1 MKIGIIGS
9 GAIGG
14 ILGKLWAQAGHEVL
28 FSSRHPEKLSSLVAQ
43 AGSHSRAGTVAEAA
57 EFGDVILLA
66 VNYGTLDEALR
77 AVNGK
82 LDDKIVI
89 DATNPLQRAAHGIE
103 RVIPQGVTAGRVM
116 AQHLPSAHIVK
127 AFTTVYAPYLASEA
141 HRQGDLLAIG
151 SASAP
156 WAIAMAGDN
165 QAAKETVA
173 QLIKDAGYLPVDIG
187 TLDQSAPL
195 DPGGVLWNSAITE
208 AELRQ
213 RLNVHC

>member
-1 MKIGIIGS
+1 
-9 GAIGG
+9 
-14 ILGKLWAQAGHEVL
+14 
-28 FSSRHPEKLSSLVAQ
+28 
-43 AGSHSRAGTVAEAA
+43 
-57 EFGDVILLA
+57 
-66 VNYGTLDEALR
+66 
-77 AVNGK
+77 
-82 LDDKIVI
+82 
-89 DATNPLQRAAHGIE
+89 
-103 RVIPQGVTAGRVM
+103 M

-127 AFTTVYAPYLASEA
+127 AFTTVYAPYLGSEA
-141 HRQGDLLAIG
+141 YRQSDLL
-151 SASAP
+151 
-156 WAIAMAGDN
+156 AIAMAGDN

>member
-77 AVNGK
+77 AANGK

-89 DATNPLQRAAHGIE
+89 DTTNPLQRAAHGIE

-127 AFTTVYAPYLASEA
+127 AFTTVYAPYLGSEA
-141 HRQGDLLAIG
+141 HRQSDLL
-151 SASAP
+151 
-156 WAIAMAGDN
+156 AIAMAGDN

>member
-43 AGSHSRAGTVAEAA
+43 AGSHTRAGTVAEAA

-77 AVNGK
+77 AVDGM
-82 LDDKIVI
+82 DDKIVI

-103 RVIPQGVTAGRVM
+103 RVIPPGITAGRVM
-116 AQHLPSAHIVK
+116 AQHLPKTRIVK
-127 AFTTVYAPYLASEA
+127 AFTTVYAPYLESEA
-141 HRQGDLLAIG
+141 HRQGDLLAI
-151 SASAP
+151 AL
-156 WAIAMAGDN
+156 AGDN
-165 QAAKETVA
+165 KAAKETVV
-173 QLIKDAGYLPVDIG
+173 QLIKDAGFLPVDIG
-187 TLDQSAPL
+187 TLDESAPL

>member
-77 AVNGK
+77 AANGK

-127 AFTTVYAPYLASEA
+127 AFTTVYAPYLGSEA
-141 HRQGDLLAIG
+141 HRQSDLL
-151 SASAP
+151 
-156 WAIAMAGDN
+156 AIAMAGDN